1 MSDEGGVTRAN
12 LQYKEAVK
20 PGLNLEMELKQILAS
35 EESEFQKVEVLE
47 THFGKVSTWTMKR
60 DYSIGM
66 LGRLVLSLFCLTN
79 RTNPSAL
86 IFPTIDI
93 TDTYYRRLYSKFPI

>member
-66 LGRLVLSLFCLTN
+66 LGRLVLSF
-79 RTNPSAL
+79 S
-86 IFPTIDI
+86 FV
-93 TDTYYRRLYSKFPI
+93 